1 MTWLGMCVQR
11 YLRSV
16 QVQVHQLW
24 GWLLL
29 GFSVIRCLTYFFL
42 WLGPPKSV
50 LPSRPPTEALG
61 SFFLACGGLMFMFST
76 EELTLAAMRKGR
88 DGRSFF
94 CSLRVNSDP
103 ES

>member
-1 MTWLGMCVQR
+1 
-11 YLRSV
+11 
-16 QVQVHQLW
+16 
-24 GWLLL
+24 
-29 GFSVIRCLTYFFL
+29 
-42 WLGPPKSV
+42 
-50 LPSRPPTEALG
+50 
-61 SFFLACGGLMFMFST
+61 MFMFST